1 MLLTKHIEKV
11 SGADCIGSLYL
22 RTQKGDRLAK
32 RAGLVAASL
41 RALLAYYGIDRLRF
55 VLLVYTGDT
64 VRVRA
69 WFLGKSAKDE
79 ARGVVNFEKAVLNQ
93 HDQTV
98 IAYVDKMLFRRSP

>member
-1 MLLTKHIEKV
+1 MT
-11 SGADCIGSLYL
+11 
-22 RTQKGDRLAK
+22 
-32 RAGLVAASL
+32 ASL

-55 VLLVYTGDT
+55 VLPVYTGDT

-69 WFLGKSAKDE
+69 CVRGKSAKDE
-79 ARGVVNFEKAVLNQ
+79 AGGVGAFEKAVLNQ